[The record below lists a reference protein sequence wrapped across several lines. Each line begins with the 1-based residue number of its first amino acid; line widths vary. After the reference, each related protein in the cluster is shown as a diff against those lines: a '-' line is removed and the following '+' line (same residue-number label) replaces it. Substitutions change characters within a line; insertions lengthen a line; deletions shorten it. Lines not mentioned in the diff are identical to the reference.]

1 MDDQLALLL
10 SLYEAE
16 INQLEKRIEESLA
29 DKEYQMAHFHS
40 KVLYRLNRKV
50 QTLRAI
56 EDEFSEEKYLIGLSL
71 KHLYAKLDTVTNME
85 EKVWL
90 NEAIEERKARLEK
103 LNSIKPIEK
112 TSNIGTSFFYETLRR
127 LLSKEIKNVKLV
139 LSKKDNLCLLF
150 SYDKKTLRITIPHI
164 KQHLKSQLIVQYQLI
179 LFEKNGFIL
188 SVSDSRLV
196 LNLTGN
202 KEEILCRAKII
213 LSKIVFEI
221 FNFKDFANESFIQ
234 FTEK

>member
-10 SLYEAE
+10 SLYEEE

-40 KVLYRLNRKV
+40 EALFRVIHKVR
-50 QTLRAI
+50 TLRAI

-71 KHLYAKLDTVTNME
+71 KHLYTQLDTLKNIE
-85 EKVWL
+85 GKAWL
-90 NEAIEERKARLEK
+90 SEAIEGYKARLEK
-103 LNSIKPIEK
+103 LNGIKPKEK
-112 TSNIGTSFFYETLRR
+112 TSNISTSFFEQTLKRF
-127 LLSKEIKNVKLV
+127 LSKQIKHLKLV

-150 SYDKKTLRITIPHI
+150 SYNKKTLKITIPLV
-164 KQHLKSQLIVQYQLI
+164 KQHLKNQRIIEYQI
-179 LFEKNGFIL
+179 QLFEKNGFIL
-188 SVSDSRLV
+188 SVNGSRLV
-196 LNLTGN
+196 LTLTGN
-202 KEEILCRAKII
+202 KEEILSRSKII

-221 FNFKDFANESFIQ
+221 FNFKDFANESFVQ